1 MAWEE
6 GYDIEALARRLLMLA
21 EFQGRCDLR
30 MLAWKIRGAVMQM
43 LENYERD
50 CEGGLCAQTATQR
63 RNAQRRAAIAA
74 QRRAAI
80 RLPCTQTAVE
90 FNNY

>member
-6 GYDIEALARRLLMLA
+6 GHDIEALARRLLMLA

-30 MLAWKIRGAVMQM
+30 MLGWKIRGAVMQM

-50 CEGGLCAQTATQR
+50 CEGGL
-63 RNAQRRAAIAA
+63 
-74 QRRAAI
+74 
-80 RLPCTQTAVE
+80 
-90 FNNY
+90 